1 MPKHRTIQLLIDT
14 DWQIIVRLSLETQL
28 FLIMFFLKYLYIL
41 FAILLPCI
49 AFDTLHLKCEVC
61 CRLVEEIQRNV
72 SSVDPANIVQVSNFR
87 LDGNGDQIKQTV
99 PLARSQLYLTEVME
113 SVCEKMNDY
122 VRATF
127 KNNGTLTVMP
137 LILDGKMNPL
147 MSEVDVVQD
156 SDLNK
161 SLQYYCEDIVDD
173 IEEDLI
179 NIIKSEDDDHIVHS
193 ICTNVM
199 QLCPTKNKKVEL

>member
-1 MPKHRTIQLLIDT
+1 MSCVTI
-14 DWQIIVRLSLETQL
+14 ETSN
-28 FLIMFFLKYLYIL
+28 
-41 FAILLPCI
+41 
-49 AFDTLHLKCEVC
+49 LKCEVC

-72 SSVDPANIVQVSNFR
+72 SSVDPSNIVQVSNFR
-87 LDGNGDQIKQTV
+87 LDGNGNQIRHTI
-99 PLARSQLYLTEVME
+99 PLARSQLYLTEVMD

-127 KNNGTLTVMP
+127 KKNGTLTVMP
-137 LILDGKMNPL
+137 LLLDGQMNPL

-161 SLQYYCEDIVDD
+161 SLQYYCEDIVND

-179 NIIKSEDDDHIVHS
+179 NIIKSGDDDKIVHS

-199 QLCPTKNKKVEL
+199 QLCPKKDNKVEL

>member
-1 MPKHRTIQLLIDT
+1 MSCVTI
-14 DWQIIVRLSLETQL
+14 ETSN
-28 FLIMFFLKYLYIL
+28 
-41 FAILLPCI
+41 
-49 AFDTLHLKCEVC
+49 LKCEVC

-72 SSVDPANIVQVSNFR
+72 SSVDPSNIVQVSNFR
-87 LDGNGDQIKQTV
+87 LDGNGNQIKHTI
-99 PLARSQLYLTEVME
+99 PLARSQLYLTEVMD

-127 KNNGTLTVMP
+127 KKNGTLTVMP
-137 LILDGKMNPL
+137 LLLDGQMNPL

-161 SLQYYCEDIVDD
+161 SLQYYCEDIVND

-179 NIIKSEDDDHIVHS
+179 NIIKSGDDDQIIHS
-193 ICTNVM
+193 ICTNIM
-199 QLCPTKNKKVEL
+199 QLCPKKDNKVEL

>member
-1 MPKHRTIQLLIDT
+1 
-14 DWQIIVRLSLETQL
+14 
-28 FLIMFFLKYLYIL
+28 MFSTKYLYIL
-41 FAILLPCI
+41 FALLMPCI
-49 AFDTLHLKCEVC
+49 AFDSTDLKCEVC

-72 SSVDPANIVQVSNFR
+72 SSVDAANIVQVSNFR

-99 PLARSQLYLTEVME
+99 PLARTQLYLTEVMD

-122 VRATF
+122 VRATY
-127 KNNGTLTVMP
+127 KKNGTLTVMP

-161 SLQYYCEDIVDD
+161 SLQYFCEEIVDD

-179 NIIKSEDDDHIVHS
+179 NFIKSEDDDHLVHS

-199 QLCPTKNKKVEL
+199 QLCPIKNNKVEL

>member
-1 MPKHRTIQLLIDT
+1 MACVTI
-14 DWQIIVRLSLETQL
+14 ETSN
-28 FLIMFFLKYLYIL
+28 
-41 FAILLPCI
+41 
-49 AFDTLHLKCEVC
+49 LKCEVC

-72 SSVDPANIVQVSNFR
+72 SSVDPSIIVQVSNFR
-87 LDGNGDQIKQTV
+87 LDGNGNQIKHTI
-99 PLARSQLYLTEVME
+99 PLARSQLYLTELMD

-127 KNNGTLTVMP
+127 KKNGTLTVMP
-137 LILDGKMNPL
+137 LLLDGQMNPL

-161 SLQYYCEDIVDD
+161 SLQYYCEDIVNDV
-173 IEEDLI
+173 EEDLI
-179 NIIKSEDDDHIVHS
+179 NIIKSGDDDQIVHS

-199 QLCPTKNKKVEL
+199 QLCPKKDNKVEL

>member
-1 MPKHRTIQLLIDT
+1 MAFST
-14 DWQIIVRLSLETQL
+14 
-28 FLIMFFLKYLYIL
+28 YLYIL
-41 FAILLPCI
+41 FALLMPCI
-49 AFDTLHLKCEVC
+49 IAIDTSNLKCEVC

-72 SSVDPANIVQVSNFR
+72 SSVNPANIVQVSNFR

-99 PLARSQLYLTEVME
+99 PLARSQLYLTEVMD

-127 KNNGTLTVMP
+127 KKNGTLTVMP

-161 SLQYYCEDIVDD
+161 SLQYYCEEIVDD

-179 NIIKSEDDDHIVHS
+179 NIIKSEDDQIVYS

-199 QLCPTKNKKVEL
+199 QLCPRKDNKLEL

>member
-1 MPKHRTIQLLIDT
+1 MSCITI
-14 DWQIIVRLSLETQL
+14 ETSN
-28 FLIMFFLKYLYIL
+28 
-41 FAILLPCI
+41 
-49 AFDTLHLKCEVC
+49 LKCEVC
-61 CRLVEEIQRNV
+61 CRLVEEIQHNV
-72 SSVDPANIVQVSNFR
+72 SSVDPSNIVQVSNFR
-87 LDGNGDQIKQTV
+87 LDGNGNQIKHTI
-99 PLARSQLYLTEVME
+99 PLARSQLYLTEVMD

-127 KNNGTLTVMP
+127 KKNGTLTVMP
-137 LILDGKMNPL
+137 LLLDGQMNPL

-161 SLQYYCEDIVDD
+161 SLQYYCEDIVND

-179 NIIKSEDDDHIVHS
+179 NIIKSGDDDQIVYS

-199 QLCPTKNKKVEL
+199 QLCPKKDNKVEL

>member
-1 MPKHRTIQLLIDT
+1 MEAAKL
-14 DWQIIVRLSLETQL
+14 
-28 FLIMFFLKYLYIL
+28 
-41 FAILLPCI
+41 
-49 AFDTLHLKCEVC
+49 
-61 CRLVEEIQRNV
+61 
-72 SSVDPANIVQVSNFR
+72 VQVSNFR

-99 PLARSQLYLTEVME
+99 PLARTQLYLTEVMD

-122 VRATF
+122 VRATY
-127 KNNGTLTVMP
+127 KKNGTLIVMP

-147 MSEVDVVQD
+147 MSDVDVVQD

-179 NIIKSEDDDHIVHS
+179 NIVKSEDDDHLVQS

-199 QLCPTKNKKVEL
+199 QLCPIKNNKVEL

>member
-1 MPKHRTIQLLIDT
+1 MVFALL
-14 DWQIIVRLSLETQL
+14 
-28 FLIMFFLKYLYIL
+28 M
-41 FAILLPCI
+41 PCI
-49 AFDTLHLKCEVC
+49 AFDSSNLKCEVC

-72 SSVDPANIVQVSNFR
+72 SSVDPTNIVQVSNFR

-99 PLARSQLYLTEVME
+99 PLARSQLYLTEVMD

-127 KNNGTLTVMP
+127 KKNGTLTVMP
-137 LILDGKMNPL
+137 LIIDGKMNPL

-161 SLQYYCEDIVDD
+161 SLQYHCEDIVDD

-179 NIIKSEDDDHIVHS
+179 NMIKSEDDDDHIVHS

-199 QLCPTKNKKVEL
+199 KLCPKKNNKVEL

>member
-1 MPKHRTIQLLIDT
+1 MA
-14 DWQIIVRLSLETQL
+14 LS
-28 FLIMFFLKYLYIL
+28 KYLCIL
-41 FAILLPCI
+41 FALLMSCVNI
-49 AFDTLHLKCEVC
+49 ETSNLKCEVC
-61 CRLVEEIQRNV
+61 CRLVEEIQRNI
-72 SSVDPANIVQVSNFR
+72 SSVDPSNIVQVSNFR
-87 LDGNGDQIKQTV
+87 LDGNGNQIKHTI
-99 PLARSQLYLTEVME
+99 PLARSQLYLTEVMD

-127 KNNGTLTVMP
+127 KKNGTLTVMP
-137 LILDGKMNPL
+137 LLLDGQMNPL

-161 SLQYYCEDIVDD
+161 SLQYYCEDIVND

-179 NIIKSEDDDHIVHS
+179 NIIKSGDDDQIVHS

-199 QLCPTKNKKVEL
+199 ELCPKKANKVEL

>member
-1 MPKHRTIQLLIDT
+1 M
-14 DWQIIVRLSLETQL
+14 S
-28 FLIMFFLKYLYIL
+28 
-41 FAILLPCI
+41 CI
-49 AFDTLHLKCEVC
+49 AYDSSDVKCEVC

-72 SSVDPANIVQVSNFR
+72 SSVEAANIVQVSKFR

-99 PLARSQLYLTEVME
+99 PLARTQLYLTEVMD

-122 VRATF
+122 VRATY
-127 KNNGTLTVMP
+127 KKNGTLTVMQ
-137 LILDGKMNPL
+137 LIQDGKMNPL

-161 SLQYYCEDIVDD
+161 SLQYFCEEIVDD

-179 NIIKSEDDDHIVHS
+179 NIIKSEDDEHLVQS

-199 QLCPTKNKKVEL
+199 QLCPVKSNKVEL

>member
-1 MPKHRTIQLLIDT
+1 MA
-14 DWQIIVRLSLETQL
+14 LS
-28 FLIMFFLKYLYIL
+28 KYLYIL
-41 FAILLPCI
+41 FALLMSCI
-49 AFDTLHLKCEVC
+49 AIETSNLKCEVC

-72 SSVDPANIVQVSNFR
+72 SSVDPSNIVQVSNFR
-87 LDGNGDQIKQTV
+87 LDGSGNQIKHTI
-99 PLARSQLYLTEVME
+99 PLARSQLYLTEVMD

-127 KNNGTLTVMP
+127 KKNGTLTVMP
-137 LILDGKMNPL
+137 LLLDGQMNPL

-161 SLQYYCEDIVDD
+161 SLQYYCEDIVND

-179 NIIKSEDDDHIVHS
+179 SIIKSGNDNHIVHS

-199 QLCPTKNKKVEL
+199 QLCPKTDNKVEL

>member
-1 MPKHRTIQLLIDT
+1 MA
-14 DWQIIVRLSLETQL
+14 LS
-28 FLIMFFLKYLYIL
+28 KYLYIL
-41 FAILLPCI
+41 FALLMSCVTI
-49 AFDTLHLKCEVC
+49 KTSNLKCEVC

-72 SSVDPANIVQVSNFR
+72 SSVDPSNIVQVSNFR
-87 LDGNGDQIKQTV
+87 LDGNGNQIKHTI
-99 PLARSQLYLTEVME
+99 PLARSQLYLTEVMD

-127 KNNGTLTVMP
+127 KKNGTLTVMP
-137 LILDGKMNPL
+137 LLLDGQMNPL

-161 SLQYYCEDIVDD
+161 SLQYYCEDIVND

-179 NIIKSEDDDHIVHS
+179 NIIKSGNDDQIVHS

-199 QLCPTKNKKVEL
+199 QLCPKKDNKVEL